1 MTTVMKLTYIAG
13 GVLVVVGVISYIAS
27 GAASLTALI
36 PSGLGVLLLAA
47 AVVARN
53 DRIRRHVMHVAML
66 IALVGIVATLGNTL
80 RLGEVFAGTA
90 ERPLAV
96 IASAL
101 TFLTLVVYLGFG
113 IASFVQARRNS
124 DPGQG
129 TS

>member
-1 MTTVMKLTYIAG
+1 MTTVMKLSYVAG
-13 GVLVVVGVISYIAS
+13 GVLVGVGVISFVAS

-36 PSGLGVLLLAA
+36 PSGLGVLLLIA

-53 DRIRRHVMHVAML
+53 ERLRRHAMHVAML
-66 IALVGIVATLGNTL
+66 IALVGIVATFGNAL

-101 TFLTLVVYLGFG
+101 TFLTLVVYLGVG
-113 IASFVQARRNS
+113 IASFVQARRNR
-124 DPGQG
+124 
-129 TS
+129 